1 MKYTSEERCSIRKY
15 ASEMWTAAVVRKF
28 RKERPNLNETTVQT
42 FAKKCKDEL
51 KLAAQEKR
59 APKRKI

>member
-1 MKYTSEERCSIRKY
+1 
-15 ASEMWTAAVVRKF
+15 MWTAAVVRKF
-28 RKERPNLNETTVQT
+28 RKERPNLNESPVQT

-59 APKRKI
+59 APKRKIYILKRGKIDELMRSYL